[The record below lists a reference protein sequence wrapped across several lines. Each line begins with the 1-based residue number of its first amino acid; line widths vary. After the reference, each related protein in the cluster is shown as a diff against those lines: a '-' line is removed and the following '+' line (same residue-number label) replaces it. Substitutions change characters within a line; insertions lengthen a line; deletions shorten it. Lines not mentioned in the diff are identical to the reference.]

1 MARIYNYKLKTFETF
16 LNNELIPTELKE
28 IVKLGTKGKSI
39 TEMSLILNMSD
50 RNISNKIKIIKKL
63 LEEIENESWN
73 SFSFF
78 CVNFSN

>member
-63 LEEIENESWN
+63 LEEIENE
-73 SFSFF
+73 F
-78 CVNFSN
+78 

>member
-1 MARIYNYKLKTFETF
+1 MSRICNYKLKTFETF

-39 TEMSLILNMSD
+39 TEMSLTLNMSD

-63 LEEIENESWN
+63 LKEIENES
-73 SFSFF
+73 
-78 CVNFSN
+78 

>member
-39 TEMSLILNMSD
+39 TEMSLTLNMSD

-63 LEEIENESWN
+63 LEEIENES
-73 SFSFF
+73 
-78 CVNFSN
+78 

>member
-1 MARIYNYKLKTFETF
+1 MARICNYKLKTFQTF

-63 LEEIENESWN
+63 LEEIENES
-73 SFSFF
+73 
-78 CVNFSN
+78 

>member
-63 LEEIENESWN
+63 LEEIENES
-73 SFSFF
+73 
-78 CVNFSN
+78 

>member
-1 MARIYNYKLKTFETF
+1 MSRICNYKLKTFETF

-63 LEEIENESWN
+63 LEEIENEI
-73 SFSFF
+73 
-78 CVNFSN
+78 

>member
-1 MARIYNYKLKTFETF
+1 MSRIYNYKLKTFETF

-39 TEMSLILNMSD
+39 TEMSLTLNMSD

-63 LEEIENESWN
+63 LEEIENES
-73 SFSFF
+73 
-78 CVNFSN
+78 

>member
-39 TEMSLILNMSD
+39 TEISLTLNMSD

-63 LEEIENESWN
+63 LEEIENEK
-73 SFSFF
+73 
-78 CVNFSN
+78 

>member
-1 MARIYNYKLKTFETF
+1 MARICNYKLKTFETF

-39 TEMSLILNMSD
+39 TEMSLTLNMSD

-63 LEEIENESWN
+63 LEEIENEK
-73 SFSFF
+73 
-78 CVNFSN
+78 